1 MIYITRPIPQTHKV
15 IPTNININLEKKYLD
30 NDVNRDKSN
39 TYNQDK
45 TTNRGNINLSQL
57 EEAVVDI
64 NDFLFR
70 ENSRFEFKIH
80 ERTNRVMVKLM
91 DNDTNEVIREIPP
104 EKMLDI
110 VGGIWDFVG
119 ILVDERG

>member
-45 TTNRGNINLSQL
+45 TTNLGNINLSQL